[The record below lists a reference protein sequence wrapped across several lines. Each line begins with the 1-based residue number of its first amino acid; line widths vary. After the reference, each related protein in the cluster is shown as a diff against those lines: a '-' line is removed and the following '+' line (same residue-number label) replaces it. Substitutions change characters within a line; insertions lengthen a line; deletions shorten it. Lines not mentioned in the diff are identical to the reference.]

1 MGEDADVPY
10 KRAHVNHPST
20 IWARRSAEN
29 YIWLFDHMCE
39 LGKEYTKRYNGKIHL
54 SITKCFLSLYR
65 IPGGLPYTGFTQPP
79 QAMPDEY
86 KDPCSIKAYWNY
98 YIGEKHVV
106 AGKNEK
112 IYETIPRGVKA
123 ILTL

>member
-1 MGEDADVPY
+1 MFSI
-10 KRAHVNHPST
+10 HC
-20 IWARRSAEN
+20 I
-29 YIWLFDHMCE
+29 
-39 LGKEYTKRYNGKIHL
+39 EYL
-54 SITKCFLSLYR
+54 
-65 IPGGLPYTGFTQPP
+65 GGLPYTGFTQPP